1 MCLVVKSFMFIIIF
15 VVLSLRLT
23 ISSFCSFSFFFF
35 KQKTAYEMRI
45 SDWSSDVCSSDL
57 TAAEVIETIKRIAD
71 ELFFNSGGIDPSLIV
86 VDTVAR
92 ALAGADENSAS
103 DVGRL
108 VDAFDWL
115 KSQWGCAVL
124 PIHHTGHSQE
134 AKTRGRGSSA
144 LYAGLDGEFLVSSD
158 GDTVQLRSMKEKDWP
173 EPMALCLRSEEQ
185 TSELQSLM

>member
-1 MCLVVKSFMFIIIF
+1 
-15 VVLSLRLT
+15 
-23 ISSFCSFSFFFF
+23 
-35 KQKTAYEMRI
+35 MRI

-57 TAAEVIETIKRIAD
+57 

-115 KSQWGCAVL
+115 KYQWGCAVL
-124 PIHHTGHSQE
+124 PIHHTGHRKA
-134 AKTRGRGSSA
+134 AKTPRRGSS
-144 LYAGLDGEFLVSSD
+144 GLCADLEGTDPVSSD
-158 GDTVQLRSMKEKDWP
+158 GDTAQVRSHSGNDRTDPGVM
-173 EPMALCLRSEEQ
+173 
-185 TSELQSLM
+185 

>member
-1 MCLVVKSFMFIIIF
+1 
-15 VVLSLRLT
+15 
-23 ISSFCSFSFFFF
+23 
-35 KQKTAYEMRI
+35 MRI
-45 SDWSSDVCSSDL
+45 SDWSSDVCSSDLPPLHDRL

-124 PIHHTGHSQE
+124 PIHHTGHSQD
-134 AKTRGRGSSA
+134 AKTRGRGRAGEHTSA
-144 LYAGLDGEFLVSSD
+144 
-158 GDTVQLRSMKEKDWP
+158 
-173 EPMALCLRSEEQ
+173 
-185 TSELQSLM
+185 LQSLMRISSAVFCLKKQQN